1 MADWRSRII
10 ARRHHKMNDAIL
22 GRLGN
27 RGLQIS
33 NPEVYK
39 LATFQGCQDE
49 THF

>member
-10 ARRHHKMNDAIL
+10 ARRHKMNDAIL

>member
-1 MADWRSRII
+1 MADWRSRIR
-10 ARRHHKMNDAIL
+10 AGRHHQMSDAIL

-27 RGLQIS
+27 GGLQIS
-33 NPEVYK
+33 SPECRK